1 MFWIKK
7 VDVKLKDERRKV
19 VLERSSLFGPR
30 RRIKFI
36 ETTLPSMIRLAD
48 TNVISVTHRR
58 RGWRFRLKYPL
69 QTTYYKRNP
78 KGKWIQIGKVY
89 P

>member
-1 MFWIKK
+1 MFWIKT
-7 VDVKLKDERRKV
+7 VEVKLENEMKKI
-19 VLERSSLFGPR
+19 VLERPSLFGPR
-30 RRIKFI
+30 RRVKFI
-36 ETTLPSMIRLAD
+36 ETTLPAMIRSAD
-48 TNVISVTHRR
+48 TNVICVTHRR

-78 KGKWIQIGKVY
+78 MGKWIQIGKVY